1 MDKELL
7 RKTMATFSS
16 SFINNNMNNN
26 FELILIPKLNVSFML
41 ENIKSDVE
49 FKCKILEWVSRPAL
63 KACPYKRDRLNIKYR
78 QDILNN
84 INKVLD
90 TYFSEKDIDLIYTK
104 LGNGINRDLAIKFV
118 LSGYDLK
125 LLED

>member
-7 RKTMATFSS
+7 RKTMLTFNN
-16 SFINNNMNNN
+16 SFINYN

-49 FKCKILEWVSRPAL
+49 FKCKILEWVSRPAS
-63 KACPYKRDRLNIKYR
+63 KACPYKRNYLNIKYR

-90 TYFSEKDIDLIYTK
+90 THFSEKEIDLIYTK
-104 LGNGINRDLAIKFV
+104 LGNGIKRDLAIKFV
-118 LSGYDLK
+118 LSDYDLK
-125 LLED
+125 LLEG